1 MPRPP
6 LRAFA
11 TLVAFSLLALAGCS
25 RGPLR
30 VTIIGIDGATW
41 DVIDPLLER
50 GELPNL
56 QRVLGAGVR
65 APLRSEHPLVS
76 PAIWTTV
83 ATGVSRREHGLK
95 RFGLRAGELVSARQR
110 RAPALWTLASRRG
123 LRSAVIGW
131 WGTYPAE
138 SIRGVVVS
146 ERALKLREEDLHDR
160 FRQPLLPAR
169 LAQLTHPPEVLE
181 LLAATLFQRPERA
194 AEQTDSD
201 FVLERL
207 RVEDAASMQT
217 LIQLR
222 ERTGDFDLELLL
234 LRGVDPVS
242 HLFWRYHEP
251 AAAAY
256 AGLPPV
262 DPDEQARY
270 ADAVE
275 DHYRFVDA
283 LLGDLPARPERG
295 RVIFLLSDH
304 GFEAHSGDPNT
315 GSPISGHH
323 RSDAALH
330 GIFAAAGGPV
340 RRGGRLEG
348 EVSIYDIAP
357 TVLHLLGIEAA
368 YTLGG
373 AVREDILALT
383 WTARHPVRRRDR
395 YPGPPSNLPPDAGR
409 AGPASQLD
417 ERLQEELRALGYIE

>member
-1 MPRPP
+1 MSRPP

-11 TLVAFSLLALAGCS
+11 TLVVLSLVALAGCS
-25 RGPLR
+25 RDLPR

-50 GELPNL
+50 GELPNM
-56 QRVLGAGVR
+56 QRVLEAGVR

-95 RFGLRAGELVSARQR
+95 YFGLRSGELVSTRQR
-110 RAPALWTLASRRG
+110 GAPALWTLASRAG
-123 LRSAVIGW
+123 LRSAVVGW

-138 SIRGVVVS
+138 AIRGVVVS
-146 ERALKLREEDLHDR
+146 ERALKAREEDLRMRVHGPR
-160 FRQPLLPAR
+160 LPPR

-181 LLAATLFQRPERA
+181 LLAATLFQMPEQT
-194 AEQTDSD
+194 AEQTDAD
-201 FVLERL
+201 FLMQRV

-222 ERTGDFDLELLL
+222 ERTGSFDLELLL

-242 HLFWRYHEP
+242 HQFWRYHEP
-251 AAAAY
+251 DAAAY
-256 AGLPPV
+256 ARLPAV
-262 DPDEQARY
+262 DPSEQARY

-275 DHYRFVDA
+275 DYYRFVDA
-283 LLGDLPARPERG
+283 LLGDLPAHPESG

-304 GFEAHSGDPNT
+304 GFEARVVRTPSGAT
-315 GSPISGHH
+315 VSGHH
-323 RSDAALH
+323 RSHAALY

-348 EVSIYDIAP
+348 DVSIYDVAP
-357 TVLHLLGIEAA
+357 TVLHLLGMEIAD
-368 YTLGG
+368 TLEGV
-373 AVREDILALT
+373 VREDILTST

-395 YPGPPSNLPPDAGR
+395 YPGAPSDLPPDTGGAE
-409 AGPASQLD
+409 PASPLD
-417 ERLQEELRALGYIE
+417 ERLREELRALGYVE